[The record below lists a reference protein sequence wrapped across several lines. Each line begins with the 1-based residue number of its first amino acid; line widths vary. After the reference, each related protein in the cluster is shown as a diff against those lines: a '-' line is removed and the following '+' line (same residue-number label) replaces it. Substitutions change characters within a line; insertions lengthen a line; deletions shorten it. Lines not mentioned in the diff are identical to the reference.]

1 MSRTIL
7 THVNFSNTSTSIYAL
22 QPTSAEQYCRRQPV
36 AQQNAHTS
44 FSDERSQIPVI
55 RTGLSYT
62 EPTRHRIRSRPT
74 NTHTNMA
81 KKGGGGG
88 ENSKKAAGQARK
100 AEAAANKKAAE
111 DSKKAAAED
120 AEWSKGSKKAN
131 AKK

>member
-1 MSRTIL
+1 MHKFFSRRKAADP
-7 THVNFSNTSTSIYAL
+7 THPDGAV
-22 QPTSAEQYCRRQPV
+22 
-36 AQQNAHTS
+36 
-44 FSDERSQIPVI
+44 
-55 RTGLSYT
+55 YT
-62 EPTRHRIRSRPT
+62 EPTHRKPDPRADQP
-74 NTHTNMA
+74 HTPKMA

-111 DSKKAAAED
+111 DNKKAAVED